1 MATKWTPGMLTNQ
14 ITKTFVEPRV
24 VIVTDPRL
32 DHLAIKEAS
41 YVNIPVIALCDTDSP
56 TRGVDIAIPC
66 NNKAKE
72 SLALI
77 LFQLLRE
84 VLYLRGAANRATGFK
99 MMMDLFIHKMTEEEE
114 KRQEEEKAK
123 QVEEK
128 KEEEGKAE
136 DKPMEPA
143 AATTAAEGF
152 ENTWENKTAEPAV
165 AA

>member
-66 NNKAKE
+66 NNKGKE

-77 LFQLLRE
+77 LFMLLRE
-84 VLYLRGAANRATGFK
+84 VLYLRGVVKRSEGYK
-99 MMMDLFIHKMTEEEE
+99 MMMDVFIHKMTEEEE
-114 KRQEEEKAK
+114 KRMEESKKAELQDEEKPVEAVADTTTQPPQEEF
-123 QVEEK
+123 
-128 KEEEGKAE
+128 
-136 DKPMEPA
+136 
-143 AATTAAEGF
+143 T
-152 ENTWENKTAEPAV
+152 NTWVETNATVRPTA
-165 AA
+165 